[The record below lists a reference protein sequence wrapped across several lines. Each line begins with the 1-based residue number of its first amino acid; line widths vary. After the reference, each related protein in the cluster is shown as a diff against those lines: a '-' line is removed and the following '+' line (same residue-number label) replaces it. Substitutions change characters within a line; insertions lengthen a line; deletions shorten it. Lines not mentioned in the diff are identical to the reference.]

1 MPIQAATP
9 VFTGSVHF
17 GDTKTKKKQTEG
29 DGNDQPP
36 PSDRPPVE
44 EQRDHVD
51 LSGAEEPPA
60 DETPVE
66 DPKGKKKFKIDQ
78 QQVNGIIGKIRVFL
92 ARVLD
97 FEKPEETGWLDIL
110 VKIAKFLLDSHG
122 GNKPSV
128 PPVA

>member
-17 GDTKTKKKQTEG
+17 GEKKKKTDG
-29 DGNDQPP
+29 DGSTDQPP
-36 PSDRPPVE
+36 ASDLPPVDG
-44 EQRDHVD
+44 QGDQVN
-51 LSGAEEPPA
+51 LSGADEPPA
-60 DETPVE
+60 DEPPVE

-122 GNKPSV
+122 GNKPST
-128 PPVA
+128 PPVT